1 MKEDFME
8 KTYFEV
14 RGEELLRTLGIT
26 KTDFAEQMG
35 IKKQNVKALF
45 ATKNIVI
52 LRQAAKVM
60 GVPLEQLIAPA
71 DVIPEAEINGF
82 VEVNREIYRIRDK
95 EDLYNVI
102 AKIGEVEAAMN
113 PKE

>member
-1 MKEDFME
+1 MKEDFMD

-52 LRQAAKVM
+52 L
-60 GVPLEQLIAPA
+60 
-71 DVIPEAEINGF
+71 
-82 VEVNREIYRIRDK
+82 
-95 EDLYNVI
+95 
-102 AKIGEVEAAMN
+102 
-113 PKE
+113 